1 MWRGCKRRHL
11 GGDAFPSK
19 TGRGE
24 RHDTTRHVKNWEE
37 IRRGAEEMA
46 KGQGVDGGVKVV

>member
-24 RHDTTRHVKNWEE
+24 GHDSTRHVKNWEE